1 MNIYKDYYTL
11 QITTAPK
18 NTAHNNQERGSGM
31 SKQMFVCNC

>member
-18 NTAHNNQERGSGM
+18 NTTHNNQDRESGM